1 MEFVLNI
8 AICDDNPSDRNA
20 VAFALRQ
27 YMSKKSVAYQ
37 IDPFPCAQDFIAEVK
52 GGNPYDI
59 VFLDIYMGGL
69 LGIDAAVIL
78 RQMDYGGKIVF
89 YTASKEF
96 AVAGYEV
103 EASGYLLK
111 PLNHEKLFALM
122 DRILCKSDIDSY
134 RIQRRCHILNIP
146 YNDILYVESS
156 NSKCILHTVSSK
168 EYNVYKKLDN
178 IQQELKDS
186 RFLRTHRSFLVNMN
200 HIRRVSAN
208 YFMLFSGEG
217 IPIRQ
222 RESHKIH
229 MEYDRYCNAKN
240 INKSL

>member
-1 MEFVLNI
+1 MLNI

-37 IDPFPCAQDFIAEVK
+37 IDPFPSAQDLIAEIK
-52 GGNPYDI
+52 GGSHYDI
-59 VFLDIYMGGL
+59 VFLDIYMDGL
-69 LGIDAAVIL
+69 LGIDAAMIL
-78 RQMDYGGKIVF
+78 RQMDYNGKIVF
-89 YTASKEF
+89 HTASKEF

-111 PLNHEKLFALM
+111 PLNTDKLFKLM
-122 DRILCKSDIDSY
+122 DRILCEKDIDSY
-134 RIQRRCHILNIP
+134 RVQRRCHILNIP

-168 EYNVYKKLDN
+168 EYNVYKKLDD
-178 IQQELKDS
+178 IQAELDDS
-186 RFLRTHRSFLVNMN
+186 RFLRTHQSFLVNMN

-222 RESHKIH
+222 RESRKIH
-229 MEYDRYCNAKN
+229 KEYDEYIYTKN
-240 INKSL
+240 KKNLF

>member
-1 MEFVLNI
+1 MLNI
-8 AICDDNPSDRNA
+8 AICDDNQSDRNT
-20 VAFALRQ
+20 VAFLLRQ
-27 YMSKKSVAYQ
+27 YMSQKSVVYQ
-37 IDPFPCAQDFIAEVK
+37 IDPFPCAQDLIAEIE
-52 GGNPYDI
+52 GGSHYDI
-59 VFLDIYMGGL
+59 VFLDIYMDGS
-69 LGIDAAVIL
+69 LGIDAAAIL
-78 RQMDYGGKIVF
+78 RQMNYGGRIIF
-89 YTASKEF
+89 QTASRDF

-134 RIQRRCHILNIP
+134 RVQRRCHILNIP

-168 EYNVYKKLDN
+168 EYNVYKKLDD
-178 IQQELKDS
+178 IQQELNDS

-200 HIRRVSAN
+200 HIRRVSTN

-222 RESHKIH
+222 RESRKIH

-240 INKSL
+240 TNKCF

>member
-1 MEFVLNI
+1 MLNI

-37 IDPFPCAQDFIAEVK
+37 IDPFPSAQDLIAEIK
-52 GGNPYDI
+52 GGSHYDI
-59 VFLDIYMGGL
+59 VFLDIYMDGL
-69 LGIDAAVIL
+69 LGIDAAMIL
-78 RQMDYGGKIVF
+78 RQMDYNGKIVF
-89 YTASKEF
+89 HTASKEF

-111 PLNHEKLFALM
+111 PLNTDKLFKLM
-122 DRILCKSDIDSY
+122 DRILCEKDIDSY
-134 RIQRRCHILNIP
+134 CIQRRCNKLNIP
-146 YNDILYVESS
+146 YNDILFVESS

-168 EYNVYKKLDN
+168 EYNVYKKLDD
-178 IQQELKDS
+178 IQAELDDS
-186 RFLRTHRSFLVNMN
+186 RFLRTHQSFLVNMN

-222 RESHKIH
+222 RESRKIH
-229 MEYDRYCNAKN
+229 KEYDEYIYTKN
-240 INKSL
+240 KKNLF